1 MFAVWAWRDNAFIL
15 PTLFEYEYL
24 GQYRNQ
30 ASFIKIRDP
39 NMNVILK
46 YLVEVRAPKMM
57 KIIKNGLRIFLII
70 LIQFRTKSKAK
81 SVKTELRLC
90 PYLFW

>member
-46 YLVEVRAPKMM
+46 YLVEVRASKMM

-70 LIQFRTKSKAK
+70 LIQFRTKSNTK
-81 SVKTELRLC
+81 SV
-90 PYLFW
+90 